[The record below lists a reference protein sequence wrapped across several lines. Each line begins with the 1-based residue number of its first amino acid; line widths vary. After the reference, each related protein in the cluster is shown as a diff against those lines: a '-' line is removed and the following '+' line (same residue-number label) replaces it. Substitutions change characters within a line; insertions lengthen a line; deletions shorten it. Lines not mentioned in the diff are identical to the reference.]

1 MNCNVLRIGCD
12 FQLGEALAR
21 RMDGLGMKVFA
32 GFVTTSGEAAVRLQ
46 ADCSSRLQILHCDVT
61 NEESLVAAQKII
73 KDSLPSSEKGIS
85 FFLFVGF
92 FCIVAMERSFYFG

>member
-1 MNCNVLRIGCD
+1 MNSNVLRIGCD
-12 FQLGEALAR
+12 FPLGEALAR

-85 FFLFVGF
+85 IFFSLLAFLLCCHGTEF
-92 FCIVAMERSFYFG
+92 FG